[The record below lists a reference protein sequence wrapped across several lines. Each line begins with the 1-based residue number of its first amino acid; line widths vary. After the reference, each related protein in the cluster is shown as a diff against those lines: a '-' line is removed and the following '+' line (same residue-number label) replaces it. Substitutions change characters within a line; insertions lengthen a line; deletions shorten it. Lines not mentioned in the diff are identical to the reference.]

1 MPSQEYI
8 SELYPNFGVQAYH
21 ARGIYGSSVKMYII
35 DTGLSKK
42 NLDNQ
47 NVIQRSFAG
56 APGSSQGHGSYVAS
70 IVAAP
75 KNNFG
80 IVGIAPQA
88 TVYLAD
94 VDNSRGIIY
103 TSYIVSAINDAI
115 KLDVD
120 IISISLGTSEY
131 DASLED
137 AVTRAAAKGIL
148 VFAAAGN
155 SNLRLYE
162 YPAACEFA
170 ISVASV
176 NKDRG
181 PSVFNTRNDAVALF
195 APGESVTVTSPN
207 GSTTKVSGTSF
218 ACPFAA
224 SLAAL
229 VLSTMRAT
237 NGPTFRIR
245 RQAMIDILR
254 NKDHLALSCDVHN
267 YTRANG
273 CSGPGLSDATVP
285 LLSNSIFNLKTL
297 FGSSGSSGTSTWS
310 IVVIIIL
317 AVLLA
322 VSYGSK

>member
-1 MPSQEYI
+1 
-8 SELYPNFGVQAYH
+8 
-21 ARGIYGSSVKMYII
+21 MYII

-42 NLDNQ
+42 HIDNR

-56 APGSSQGHGSYVAS
+56 APGSSSGHGSYVAS

-80 IVGIAPQA
+80 IVGIAPEA

-94 VDNSRGIIY
+94 VDNSRGVIY

-115 KLDVD
+115 KLDAD
-120 IISISLGTSEY
+120 IISISLGTSEF
-131 DASLED
+131 DVSLED
-137 AVTRAAAKGIL
+137 AVTRAASKGIL

-170 ISVASV
+170 ISVGSV

-195 APGESVTVTSPN
+195 APGESVTVTAPN

-237 NGPTFRIR
+237 NGPDFRIR

-254 NKDHLALSCDVHN
+254 NKDHLALSCSVHN

-273 CSGPGLSDATVP
+273 CSGPGLSDSTVP
-285 LLSNSIFNLKTL
+285 LLSNSIFNLKSL
-297 FGSSGSSGTSTWS
+297 FSSSGSSGTSTWS

-317 AVLLA
+317 AVLLS
-322 VSYGSK
+322 VSSASKKCIL